1 MLLEILFLVAGDL
14 RGGNILMLWLLS
26 YPLIRTQRFLTSRLR
41 KLLLLLLPALATRKL
56 YLDLIHALS
65 LIRRHL
71 QSLLRRYRGLWRQIR
86 DFYNVLIPCLR
97 INLLLLLLL
106 LWDCLWIWWWV
117 VVTRSVVAVGVLL
130 GVSWEFLGFYLDLL
144 LLWLW

>member
-41 KLLLLLLPALATRKL
+41 KLLLLLLPTLATRKL

-86 DFYNVLIPCLR
+86 DFYNVLIPCLG

-106 LWDCLWIWWWV
+106 LWDCLWI
-117 VVTRSVVAVGVLL
+117 
-130 GVSWEFLGFYLDLL
+130 
-144 LLWLW
+144 